1 VKVYHPLIFVI
12 VEERLVDKSARQFT
26 SNIEKRLTKLEKIS
40 RELIDSLAKRKVD
53 GKTVNVADIYFVLS
67 RALQQVSFMNVIEIE
82 EYKQKKSHQQ
92 KMVV

>member
-1 VKVYHPLIFVI
+1 VKVYHLLIFVI
-12 VEERLVDKSARQFT
+12 LEERLVDKSAQRFT
-26 SNIEKRLTKLEKIS
+26 SNVEKRLIKLEKIS

-67 RALQQVSFMNVIEIE
+67 RALQQVSFMNVMEIE

-92 KMVV
+92 KMVI